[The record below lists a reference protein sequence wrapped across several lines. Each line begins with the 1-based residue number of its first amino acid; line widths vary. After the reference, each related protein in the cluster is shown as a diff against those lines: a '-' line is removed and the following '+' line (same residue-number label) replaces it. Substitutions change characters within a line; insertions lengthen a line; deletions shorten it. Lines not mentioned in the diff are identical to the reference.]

1 MHEEDANTNFKP
13 YDPDRGNEDIPNSS
27 GIPEEDLGVRSV
39 GDTVQGHVS
48 QQQPGDTLRDTFF
61 GPRDKGYLDFLA
73 RRITKLRGSNVYYY
87 VLTSQT
93 EKTDDVI
100 PVSKNRM
107 ASGNDKIRHA
117 GGTTSP
123 LLVNEAGISAMYGEP
138 VIVGERL
145 NSVERQFTPSWEF
158 AEPILVRGVLFDP
171 ERAEIPDQRGAIY
184 TQRIRLAL
192 ARVLCEN
199 EWKIRPRI
207 GDMIRIATI
216 TNPPRVQDDYYDVEE
231 VVYNDTR
238 FGSTGFFTAFTLQLA
253 RSSRHAPDRK
263 LPEKDLRDP
272 TNPPV

>member
-1 MHEEDANTNFKP
+1 MPEEETNYDAFDK
-13 YDPDRGNEDIPNSS
+13 DRGNGDIPDSD
-27 GIPEEDLGVRSV
+27 GIPEEDLGVRGAS
-39 GDTVQGHVS
+39 DTPQGQPS
-48 QQQPGDTLRDTFF
+48 PQQPSDSFRDTLF
-61 GPRDKGYLDFLA
+61 GPRDKGYLDFLS
-73 RRITKLRGSNVYYY
+73 RRMTKLRGSNVYYY
-87 VLTSQT
+87 VLLSQT

-107 ASGNDKIRHA
+107 AGPLDNIRHA

-123 LLVNEAGISAMYGEP
+123 MLRNEAGISAMYGEP
-138 VIVGERL
+138 VVVGERL
-145 NSVERQFTPSWEF
+145 NSTEREFTPTWCF
-158 AEPILVRGVLFDP
+158 DEPILVRGILFDP
-171 ERAEIPDQRGAIY
+171 ERSEVPDQRGAIY

-199 EWKIRPRI
+199 EWCIRPRI

-216 TNPPRVQDDYYDVEE
+216 TNPPRDQDDYYDVEE

-272 TNPPV
+272 PNPPV